1 MILEEKEDMSTM
13 NMIELEN
20 TCCLLD
26 RDHGRDVE
34 DHMQGE
40 RRGHIQ
46 DWDRDHE
53 LNFDQDRAPA
63 GTNGYRTSVDE
74 GKEQRL
80 KRQNGG
86 NVTSSLRSSCSS
98 EYVDSINS
106 SL

>member
-1 MILEEKEDMSTM
+1 MSTM

-80 KRQNGG
+80 KRQNGNG
-86 NVTSSLRSSCSS
+86 VLH
-98 EYVDSINS
+98 YVDIDSIPS
-106 SL
+106 FALTVAICFLISVAM